1 MKSSIA
7 LRREIQIFRCISL
20 LESFYKQIFGLRLH
34 WPTDLTYWTAALCS
48 LLIVISHRP
57 NAYGF
62 VATVWLVRQV
72 GELAG
77 VQLGSLLKC
86 LDHERAL
93 LYLTRDLHE
102 AIHPVFGAQFGGKDN
117 RCSPKVFVSP
127 NLRYFSLAISALIV
141 GEFDDSRWIFIRNLF
156 RGEVMSA
163 LLEFPTCKQSV
174 VGLSCRDRL
183 TAWSNS
189 DESNACE
196 QWIWFS
202 RSKVRP

>member
-34 WPTDLTYWTAALCS
+34 WQTDLTYWTAALCS

-62 VATVWLVRQV
+62 VATVWIVRQV
-72 GELAG
+72 GELAR

-102 AIHPVFGAQFGGKDN
+102 AIHPVFGLQSLELSSAAKTTN
-117 RCSPKVFVSP
+117 RCSPKVFVPP
-127 NLRYFSLAISALIV
+127 NLRYMSLAISALIV
-141 GEFDDSRWIFIRNLF
+141 GDWPLANGRSFSHREQSWTPFNERSSEISVIQVQMFVTNVSR
-156 RGEVMSA
+156 
-163 LLEFPTCKQSV
+163 
-174 VGLSCRDRL
+174 
-183 TAWSNS
+183 
-189 DESNACE
+189 
-196 QWIWFS
+196 
-202 RSKVRP
+202 